1 MQITKIESQK
11 NPDRVN
17 VYIDGSFS
25 FGLYNELRYKYDL
38 HKGKEIDK
46 EFIEFIL
53 EKENLNKAINVA
65 LDYLTYRQ
73 RSEKEV
79 FDKLNSKEYPD
90 KLIYEAIDYLKSKG
104 YINDREFARSFLQDK
119 TNINKYGPI
128 KIKNQLRLKGISNR
142 IIDEIVDMDRDDE
155 YQMSLELAS
164 KRISRY
170 KNEERSAIYRKLGG
184 YLQRRGFSYEV
195 VNQVLRELV
204 D

>member
-25 FGLYNELRYKYDL
+25 FGLDNELRYKYDL
-38 HKGKEIDK
+38 HKGKKIDN

-53 EKENLNKAINVA
+53 EKENLNNAINVA
-65 LDYLTYRQ
+65 LRYLTYRQ
-73 RSEKEV
+73 RSEKEI

-90 KLIYEAIDYLKSKG
+90 KLIYQAIDYLKSKG

-128 KIKNQLRLKGISNR
+128 KIKNQLKLKGISNT

-195 VNQVLRELV
+195 VNQVLKELV

>member
-1 MQITKIESQK
+1 
-11 NPDRVN
+11 
-17 VYIDGSFS
+17 
-25 FGLYNELRYKYDL
+25 YDL
-38 HKGKEIDK
+38 HKGKKIDN

-53 EKENLNKAINVA
+53 EKENLNNAINVA
-65 LDYLTYRQ
+65 LRYLTYRQ
-73 RSEKEV
+73 RSEKEI

-90 KLIYEAIDYLKSKG
+90 KLIYQAIDYLKSKG

-128 KIKNQLRLKGISNR
+128 KIKNQLKLKGISNT

-195 VNQVLRELV
+195 VNQVLKELV